1 MKNKKLASIIAVGL
15 MAALCF
21 VGNYIQIKIPNGVL
35 ITRIHFGNSM
45 CLLAG
50 LLFGGLNGGLASGIG
65 AALYDIFDPVYI
77 VSAPFTFISKFAMG
91 IVCGLLAKSKNRLK
105 NETAHILVSA
115 IAGQLAY
122 IVCYLAKTFISQIIL
137 GYTVETALIA
147 TGTNLITSGI
157 NAIIAVAVSV
167 SLYFAL
173 KKPLASTY
181 FKELI
186 LERNEPK
193 TKWQHKVVI
202 IIAFALVTV
211 GAIFFGVLMKK

>member
-1 MKNKKLASIIAVGL
+1 

-21 VGNYIQIKIPNGVL
+21 VGNYMQIKIPNGVL

-65 AALYDIFDPVYI
+65 AALYDLFDPVYI

-91 IVCGLLAKSKNRLK
+91 VVCGLLAKSKNRLK
-105 NETAHILVSA
+105 NETAHILLSA
-115 IAGQLAY
+115 ILGQLAY

-137 GYTVETALIA
+137 GYTVETALVA
-147 TGTNLITSGI
+147 TGTNLITSSV
-157 NAIIAVAVSV
+157 NAVIAVAVSV
-167 SLYFAL
+167 PLYFAL

-181 FKELI
+181 FKELV
-186 LERNEPK
+186 LERNESK
-193 TKWQHKVVI
+193 MNWQFNLI
-202 IIAFALVTV
+202 IVLAFVAVAV
-211 GAIFFGVLMKK
+211 GAIIFGVLMKK